1 MIYFIFKPLTESISV
16 GFCSKIM
23 AQRIL
28 GHISRGSC
36 SVKCVQALKNFRLE
50 MELRKFEYEAQ
61 VQWLYINDSFE
72 IGGIEGVGLQ
82 GP

>member
-1 MIYFIFKPLTESISV
+1 
-16 GFCSKIM
+16 M
-23 AQRIL
+23 AQGIL
-28 GHISRGSC
+28 GHISRGLC
-36 SVKCVQALKNFRLE
+36 STVKTKCVQALKNFRQQ
-50 MELRKFEYEAQ
+50 MERWKVEYEAQ